1 MGRGRAAAGA
11 ECSVSYELRFRLNG
25 ETRSVEVEPSD
36 ILLDVLREKLGV
48 KSPKI
53 GCERGDCGA
62 CTVLLDGKSVRTC
75 LILAIEVDG
84 CEITTVEGLSRA
96 GLTPVQQSFLE
107 HDSFQCGFC
116 APGIVLSATE
126 LLGKNPHPSEAEVKE
141 VIAGNL
147 CRCTGYKPIIEAILA
162 LELSTAGET
171 DPSPRPSPLQK
182 GRGGI
187 IGSSLANQGS
197 GAGGKSV

>member
-1 MGRGRAAAGA
+1 MAKRITIK
-11 ECSVSYELRFRLNG
+11 LNH
-25 ETRSVEVEPSD
+25 ETRSVEVEPND

-84 CEITTVEGLSRA
+84 CAITTVEGLSRA
-96 GLTPVQQSFLE
+96 GLTPLQESFLK
-107 HDSFQCGFC
+107 HSSFQCGFC

-126 LLGKNPHPSEAEVKE
+126 LLGKTPHPTEAEVKE
-141 VIAGNL
+141 AIAGNL
-147 CRCTGYKPIIEAILA
+147 CRCTGYQPIIDAVLA
-162 LELSTAGET
+162 VSRK
-171 DPSPRPSPLQK
+171 P
-182 GRGGI
+182 GRR
-187 IGSSLANQGS
+187 A
-197 GAGGKSV
+197 